1 MHATR
6 PTTSDQPSS
15 GWAYTIGRL
24 ETKDAEQD
32 RRISKLEDNREK
44 DKSELDKLKVWGERI
59 ALLVVL
65 YAFTMA
71 GHATAPTMGPIIGAV
86 ARGVISGLRGG

>member
-1 MHATR
+1 MYTR
-6 PTTSDQPSS
+6 PTTSQPPSE
-15 GWAYTIGRL
+15 GWHYALGRL

-32 RRISKLEDNREK
+32 RRLGKLEEAREK
-44 DKSELDKLKVWGERI
+44 DKADLDKIKTWGERI

-86 ARGVISGLRGG
+86 ARGVIAGLRGG

>member
-1 MHATR
+1 MRDTW
-6 PTTSDQPSS
+6 PTTSQPHS
-15 GWAYTIGRL
+15 WHYALGRL

-32 RRISKLEDNREK
+32 RRITKLEDNRDK
-44 DKSELDKLKVWGERI
+44 DKAELDKIKTWGERI

-86 ARGVISGLRGG
+86 ARGVIAGLRGG

>member
-6 PTTSDQPSS
+6 PTTSHPPYM
-15 GWAYTIGRL
+15 GWDYTIGRL

-32 RRISKLEDNREK
+32 RRISKLEDNRDK
-44 DKSELDKLKVWGERI
+44 DKAELDRIKTWGERI

-86 ARGVISGLRGG
+86 ARGVIAGLRGG

>member
-1 MHATR
+1 MRDTWPR
-6 PTTSDQPSS
+6 TSHPPSQ
-15 GWAYTIGRL
+15 GWDYWIGRL

-32 RRISKLEDNREK
+32 RRITKLEDNRDK
-44 DKSELDKLKVWGERI
+44 DKAELDKIKTWGERI

-86 ARGVISGLRGG
+86 ARGVIAGLRGG